1 MRKFMEEAL
10 REAKK
15 AYALGEVPVG
25 AVVVRGG
32 EIISRAHNMVEAYHD
47 PTAHAEILA
56 IREAA
61 VKLGSWRLNDCEIYV
76 TLEPCIM
83 CTGAIG
89 GSRMKTLIYGANDSK
104 EKGLEVIRWELK
116 KTNNL
121 GMEIYEG
128 IMEEECKKLLKDFF
142 KEQRADK

>member
-1 MRKFMEEAL
+1 MKKFMEEAL
-10 REAKK
+10 SEAKK

-25 AVVVRGG
+25 AVVAREGK
-32 EIISRAHNMVEAYHD
+32 IISRAHNMVETYQD

-61 VKLGSWRLNDCEIYV
+61 EKLGNWRLNDCEIYV

-121 GMEIYEG
+121 ELEIYEG
-128 IMEEECKKLLKDFF
+128 IMEGECKKLLQDFF
-142 KEQRADK
+142 KEKRVDK